1 MFITLVL
8 IGINYQFTINCMHCI
23 VSMYLYVFLSDIA
36 MAGLNYYKPKFNW
49 DAIDKLSELDC
60 FKAECEVL
68 FNGPLD
74 ESPPNRQAGSV
85 VNWLGS
91 EAGLTLR
98 SLNLTYDELNT
109 IFHALRDVFRPIGNK
124 TMSRFKSKSL
134 KQKQGATVDAYMAEL
149 KVLIK
154 ECRYEENMR
163 NILLKD
169 QFIFSVTI
177 REIQEHLLNEI
188 DDHDLNQCLMEAC
201 KIESHIAQRK
211 LLGLKSIQYDSIG
224 NQRSRPQ
231 KKKFKPKDKR
241 PQSRSQSGIRDCKYC
256 GTNHQHQQCP
266 ADQKA
271 RAIQVWVVKSH
282 LNT

>member
-1 MFITLVL
+1 M
-8 IGINYQFTINCMHCI
+8 
-23 VSMYLYVFLSDIA
+23 
-36 MAGLNYYKPKFNW
+36 
-49 DAIDKLSELDC
+49 SELDH

-68 FNGPLD
+68 LNGPLD
-74 ESPPNRQAGSV
+74 ESPPNRQAGLV

-98 SLNLTYDELNT
+98 SLNLMYDEPNT
-109 IFHALRDVFRPIGNK
+109 IFDALREVFRPIGNR
-124 TMSRFKSKSL
+124 TMSRFKFKSL
-134 KQKQGATVDAYMAEL
+134 KQKQGSTVDAYMAEL

-154 ECRYEENMR
+154 ECGYEENMQ

-188 DDHDLNQCLMEAC
+188 DDHDLNQCLIETR

-211 LLGLKSIQYDSIG
+211 LLGSKSVQYDSIG
-224 NQRSRPQ
+224 NQRSRP

-256 GTNHQHQQCP
+256 GTNHQH
-266 ADQKA
+266 
-271 RAIQVWVVKSH
+271 
-282 LNT
+282 